1 MSSMSNKASTRLA
14 QFWFTAGPTAWLLV
28 WIGAIALAAF
38 VHLAF
43 FVVYPDN
50 FLHEDSG
57 PYLSEAQA
65 ILTGHYVDD
74 PGRRPY
80 GVAYFFVMLSKL
92 FSPNI
97 LVFVTAQHVVSVL
110 TAIMISASV
119 RFAGAPRI
127 LALATFFLAALYA
140 RTIHYDNTIGAET
153 ISVSLTA
160 LAVFVGSGL
169 IFKNWPPI
177 FSAIGIGLSLGAAML
192 CRSAAVGV
200 AVVVL
205 VWLLAFARL
214 TFTRRMSLAVLAGLV
229 AAVVYVTPSAIN
241 WFLGK
246 HAAENEDLAVM
257 AFVVGYSADFDHG
270 VHLDRKAQ
278 ARQFVNKMRAA
289 AGPLGWAD
297 VDEYQWPFGAMNLM
311 RRPNE
316 SDANIEKVVR
326 DIFIETLLTPSTLW
340 HHLTHH
346 FFREMYFL
354 MFDANAPARRTSN
367 PQAYEYFVKR
377 DPFPIFHSPTG
388 IQSRRFIYDHY
399 SPPRLL
405 ARFLP
410 SADRIQLWLNR
421 AFSLGY
427 SPRPDPA
434 PLCCGLEISSEYDDL
449 PGPIRWYSLST
460 LILLVF
466 LIIAAICKWR
476 SGIAA
481 PLNLEAAGWLMVV
494 MALVNAA
501 FPAFLIYGFNRY
513 GYYLVPF
520 MAGAAGILG
529 SMLFEWIRLGLISWR
544 GRQTRMT
551 IVEQAG

>member
-74 PGRRPY
+74 AGLRPY
-80 GVAYFFVMLSKL
+80 GVAFFLVLLSKL

-97 LVFVTAQHVVSVL
+97 LVFVAAQHVLSLL
-110 TAIMISASV
+110 TAIMIAASI

-127 LALATFFLAALYA
+127 FALATFFLAALYA
-140 RTIHYDNTIGAET
+140 RTIHYDNTVGGET
-153 ISVSLTA
+153 VSVFLTA
-160 LAVFVGSGL
+160 LAVFIGAGL
-169 IFKNWPPI
+169 VFKNWPPI

-200 AVVVL
+200 ALVIL
-205 VWLLAFARL
+205 VWLIAFAR
-214 TFTRRMSLAVLAGLV
+214 FGFIRRMSLIVFAGLV
-229 AAVVYVTPSAIN
+229 ASAVYLTPSAIN
-241 WFLGK
+241 RIIGK
-246 HAAENEDLAVM
+246 HPAGNEDPAVM
-257 AFVVGYSADFDHG
+257 AFMIGYSADFDHG

-278 ARQFVNKMRAA
+278 AREYVNKMRAA
-289 AGPLGWAD
+289 EGPLGWAD
-297 VDEYQWPFGAMNLM
+297 IVEYQWPFNAMNRMLQ
-311 RRPNE
+311 PG
-316 SDANIEKVVR
+316 DTPEKFRQAVR
-326 DIFIETLLTPSTLW
+326 DIFFETLLTPSTLW
-340 HHLTHH
+340 HHVTHH

-354 MFDANAPARRTSN
+354 MFDANSAARRTSN

-388 IQSRRFIYDHY
+388 IRSRTLIQDHY

-460 LILLVF
+460 LVLLVF
-466 LIIAAICKWR
+466 LVIAAIRKWR

-481 PLNLEAAGWLMVV
+481 PHNLEAAGWLMVA

-501 FPAFLIYGFNRY
+501 FPAFLVYGFNRY
-513 GYYLVPF
+513 GYYLLPF

-529 SMLFEWIRLGLISWR
+529 SMLFEWIRLGLASWR
-544 GRQTRMT
+544 GRQTRTT